1 MAANAAIIHSH
12 RHHVNHAA
20 VGSHDVLSAIFS
32 HAPMTRQEY
41 VSVVGL
47 LLAVLS
53 NVIIAGALNLQKIA
67 GLQAKEQGVEFH
79 KSQRWWAAVVL
90 MCVGEFGN
98 FTAYAFAPATL
109 VAPLGAVSVVANSI
123 ISSLLGLEAF
133 RFQDIMGTALVV
145 CGGCVLVL
153 FAPAGEAN
161 FSLQELEGYLLGG
174 VFLVY
179 IGLVLSVY
187 IGLHLYRINTTQ
199 RSGPVID
206 LVMTAIIGSVTVRPT
221 APNHHAPL
229 TPPAPFHQVLAT
241 KGFSTSLRRTIQGRE
256 NAFSSPVT
264 YAMFI
269 VILVTAAIQVRDINR
284 ALMRYGTSQ
293 VMPVY
298 YVLFTLASI
307 CGSVVLYHEFA
318 VVSGSRRLIF
328 LAGCCITFFGV
339 ILITGNRDSESS
351 ADAAADDGD
360 GTLLEFLG
368 PSSSFED
375 RERVHTVLL
384 SGGIGLALGLVLTPV
399 CFPLFLCCS
408 TLLGAG
414 VGGATAELRDNR
426 KMHHVDSSIGIPPL
440 PTDTALFFSTRCSS
454 LKRFCRVARVR
465 GNVEVANATLLRPVN
480 SPVASKA
487 K

>member
-1 MAANAAIIHSH
+1 MAARAAIHSH
-12 RHHVNHAA
+12 PA
-20 VGSHDVLSAIFS
+20 VHSHSKSAGLDSHDVLSAIFS
-32 HAPMTRQEY
+32 PAPMTHREY
-41 VSVVGL
+41 ISVIGL
-47 LLAVLS
+47 LLAVVS
-53 NVIIAGALNLQKIA
+53 NIVIAGALNLQKIA
-67 GLQAKEQGVEFH
+67 GLKAKDEGLDFH
-79 KSQRWWAAVVL
+79 KSRRWWAAVIL

-109 VAPLGAVSVVANSI
+109 VAPLGAVSVVANSA

-133 RFQDIMGTALVV
+133 RFQDIVGTALVV

-161 FSLQELEGYLLGG
+161 FSLQELESYLLGG

-179 IGLVLSVY
+179 FGLVLSVY
-187 IGLHLYRINTTQ
+187 IMLHLYRIHSSN

-206 LVMTAIIGSVTVRPT
+206 LVMTAIIGSIT
-221 APNHHAPL
+221 
-229 TPPAPFHQVLAT
+229 VLAT

-256 NAFSSPVT
+256 NAFSSPLT
-264 YAMFI
+264 YAMFV

-318 VVSGSRRLIF
+318 VVSGTRRLIF

-339 ILITGNRDSESS
+339 ILITGNRDSECSTDV
-351 ADAAADDGD
+351 ATEETDDA
-360 GTLLEFLG
+360 LLEFLG
-368 PSSSFED
+368 PSSSLED
-375 RERVHTVLL
+375 RERVHAVLL

-399 CFPLFLCCS
+399 CFPMFLCCS

-414 VGGATAELRDNR
+414 VGGAAAELKDNR
-426 KMHHVDSSIGIPPL
+426 KMHHVDSSIGSHVY
-440 PTDTALFFSTRCSS
+440 DAMW
-454 LKRFCRVARVR
+454 K
-465 GNVEVANATLLRPVN
+465 
-480 SPVASKA
+480 
-487 K
+487 

>member
-206 LVMTAIIGSVTVRPT
+206 LVMTAIIGSVTV
-221 APNHHAPL
+221 
-229 TPPAPFHQVLAT
+229 LAT

-426 KMHHVDSSIGIPPL
+426 KMHHVDSSIGSHVYE
-440 PTDTALFFSTRCSS
+440 AMW
-454 LKRFCRVARVR
+454 K
-465 GNVEVANATLLRPVN
+465 
-480 SPVASKA
+480 
-487 K
+487 

>member
-1 MAANAAIIHSH
+1 VASCAFCDFFHVGKQLTILTYGPGAMAARAAIHSH
-12 RHHVNHAA
+12 SAVNSHSKRA
-20 VGSHDVLSAIFS
+20 GLDSHDVLSAIFS
-32 HAPMTRQEY
+32 QAPMTHREY
-41 VSVVGL
+41 ISVIGL
-47 LLAVLS
+47 LLAVVS
-53 NVIIAGALNLQKIA
+53 NIVIAGALNLQKIA
-67 GLQAKEQGVEFH
+67 GLKAKDEGLDFH
-79 KSQRWWAAVVL
+79 KSRRWWAAVIL

-109 VAPLGAVSVVANSI
+109 VAPLGAVSVVANSA

-133 RFQDIMGTALVV
+133 RFQDIVGTALVV

-161 FSLQELEGYLLGG
+161 FSLLELESYLLGG

-187 IGLHLYRINTTQ
+187 IMLHLYRIHSSN

-206 LVMTAIIGSVTVRPT
+206 LVMTAIIGSVTVQ
-221 APNHHAPL
+221 HAL
-229 TPPAPFHQVLAT
+229 INTSRYYTPCLIRASVLQVLAT

-256 NAFSSPVT
+256 NAFSSPLT
-264 YAMFI
+264 YAMFV

-318 VVSGSRRLIF
+318 VVSGTRRLIF

-339 ILITGNRDSESS
+339 ILITGNRDSECSTEV
-351 ADAAADDGD
+351 ATEETDDV
-360 GTLLEFLG
+360 LLEFLG
-368 PSSSFED
+368 PSSSLED
-375 RERVHTVLL
+375 RERVHSVLL

-399 CFPLFLCCS
+399 CFPMFLCCS

-414 VGGATAELRDNR
+414 VGGAAAELKDNR
-426 KMHHVDSSIGIPPL
+426 KMHHVDSSIGMFPAL
-440 PTDTALFFSTRCSS
+440 PCLF
-454 LKRFCRVARVR
+454 V
-465 GNVEVANATLLRPVN
+465 
-480 SPVASKA
+480 
-487 K
+487 

>member
-1 MAANAAIIHSH
+1 MAARAAIHSH
-12 RHHVNHAA
+12 SAVNSHSKSA
-20 VGSHDVLSAIFS
+20 GLDSHDVLSAIFS
-32 HAPMTRQEY
+32 PAPMTHREY
-41 VSVVGL
+41 ISVIGL
-47 LLAVLS
+47 LLAVVS
-53 NVIIAGALNLQKIA
+53 NIVIAGALNLQKIS
-67 GLQAKEQGVEFH
+67 GLKAKDEGLDFH
-79 KSQRWWAAVVL
+79 KSRRWWAAVIL

-109 VAPLGAVSVVANSI
+109 VAPLGAVSVVANSA

-133 RFQDIMGTALVV
+133 RFQDIVGTALVV

-161 FSLQELEGYLLGG
+161 FSLQELESYLLGG

-179 IGLVLSVY
+179 FGLVLSVY
-187 IGLHLYRINTTQ
+187 IMLHLYRIHSSN

-206 LVMTAIIGSVTVRPT
+206 LVMTAIIGSIT
-221 APNHHAPL
+221 
-229 TPPAPFHQVLAT
+229 VLAT

-256 NAFSSPVT
+256 NAFSSPLT
-264 YAMFI
+264 YAMFV

-318 VVSGSRRLIF
+318 VVSGTRRLIF

-339 ILITGNRDSESS
+339 ILITGNRDSECSTDV
-351 ADAAADDGD
+351 ATEETDDA
-360 GTLLEFLG
+360 LLEFLG
-368 PSSSFED
+368 PSSSLED
-375 RERVHTVLL
+375 RERVHAVLL

-399 CFPLFLCCS
+399 CFPMFLCCS

-414 VGGATAELRDNR
+414 VGGAAAELKDNR
-426 KMHHVDSSIGIPPL
+426 KMHHVDSSIGSHVY
-440 PTDTALFFSTRCSS
+440 DAMW
-454 LKRFCRVARVR
+454 K
-465 GNVEVANATLLRPVN
+465 
-480 SPVASKA
+480 
-487 K
+487 